1 MLSSFNLEIV
11 KPFANMD
18 LNVTVSYCRETTLGG
33 SMNSVSE
40 LIRYV
45 GWLST
50 TAMRLESNSTFLLHF
65 ILDFY
70 EKVARIPF
78 SLFRFL

>member
-1 MLSSFNLEIV
+1 
-11 KPFANMD
+11 MD
-18 LNVTVSYCRETTLGG
+18 LHVTVSYCRETTLGG

-40 LIRYV
+40 LIHYV

-50 TAMRLESNSTFLLHF
+50 TAVRLESNRTFLLHF

-70 EKVARIPF
+70 EKVVHIPF
-78 SLFRFL
+78 PLLRFL